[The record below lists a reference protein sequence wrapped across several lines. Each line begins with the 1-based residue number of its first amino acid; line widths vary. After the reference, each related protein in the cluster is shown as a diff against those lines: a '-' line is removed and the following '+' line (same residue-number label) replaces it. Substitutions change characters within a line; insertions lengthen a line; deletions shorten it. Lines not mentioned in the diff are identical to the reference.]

1 MSTITDPLRRLR
13 CFMLRPGLRLALT
26 EPGAGDAGAE
36 GGAGGS
42 GAAAD
47 ASSNSE
53 QQATGADQT
62 QQQAELDDDDLDE
75 DDPEG
80 AEQLGDAGKKALDT
94 MKAQKAAAKKSAREA
109 AARAAAA
116 EAKNAELQA
125 KIDGREAEHQAEQDR
140 ARVESEAIAQAHTL
154 IKKAEVRAL
163 AAGKLTN
170 PEDALV
176 FLDLDELEVD
186 QDGAVDRAQIED
198 AIGDLLSAR
207 PYLAA
212 DGQSRF
218 QGGADNGA
226 DKGARNPRQL
236 TASDIEKM
244 TPAEVDAARR
254 NGQLKNL
261 MTGKR

>member
-1 MSTITDPLRRLR
+1 MSTFTDPLRRLR
-13 CFMLRPGLRLALT
+13 CFMLRPGLRLALH

-36 GGAGGS
+36 NGAGGS
-42 GAAAD
+42 GTAAG

-53 QQATGADQT
+53 QQTTGADQA
-62 QQQAELDDDDLDE
+62 QQQDELDDDDLD

-80 AEQLGDAGKKALDT
+80 AEQLGDAGKKALDK
-94 MKAQKAAAKKSAREA
+94 MKADKIAAKRDARAA

-140 ARVESEAIAQAHTL
+140 ARVESDALAQAHTL

-163 AAGKLTN
+163 AAGKLTD

-176 FLDLDELEVD
+176 FLDLEEFEVD

-212 DGQSRF
+212 EGQSRF
-218 QGGADNGA
+218 PGGADNGA

>member
-26 EPGAGDAGAE
+26 DPGAGDAGAD

-42 GAAAD
+42 GANAS

-62 QQQAELDDDDLDE
+62 QQDVLDDDLDE

-80 AEQLGDAGKKALDT
+80 AEQLGDPGRKALDT
-94 MKAQKAAAKKSAREA
+94 MKAQRAAAKKSAREA

-116 EAKNAELQA
+116 EATIAQLQA

-140 ARVESEAIAQAHTL
+140 ARVESDAIAQAHTL

-163 AAGKLTN
+163 AAGKLAN

-198 AIGDLLSAR
+198 AIGDLISAR

-212 DGQSRF
+212 EGQSRF